1 MSAPIVSGGPSAK
14 PPGAGAKAPRPRGPQ
29 GPHLRGGSPDARR
42 RAAAI
47 LEVLGGART
56 PADAAA
62 ALGVTVPR
70 YYGLEAQALEG
81 LRAACESRR
90 PGRHASPEREVGVL
104 QRRVA
109 QLTRDVARWQALV
122 RASHRTVGLGAP
134 PAPPKKASGKRPRRP
149 VTRALKAVARW
160 QAEAGR
166 EARAVVPVPPPPS
179 GGIPSGATSPT
190 GRV

>member
-1 MSAPIVSGGPSAK
+1 MSTPNPSSSPSVK
-14 PPGAGAKAPRPRGPQ
+14 PGAGAKAARPRGPQ

-56 PADAAA
+56 PTDAAV

-70 YYGLEAQALEG
+70 YYGIEAQALEG
-81 LRAACESRR
+81 LRAACEPR
-90 PGRHASPEREVGVL
+90 PRGRQMSPEREVGQL

-109 QLTRDVARWQALV
+109 QLTRDAARWQALV
-122 RASHRTVGLGAP
+122 RASHRTVGLAAP
-134 PAPPKKASGKRPRRP
+134 PAPPKKAPGKRPRRP

-160 QAEAGR
+160 QAEGGSGSP
-166 EARAVVPVPPPPS
+166 AVAPALAPQGP
-179 GGIPSGATSPT
+179 GPSGAGSPA